1 MMRTGYGGM
10 CVGYG
15 DNSVENARADFEEQ
29 EAMAK
34 GRVEFDMP
42 RSVSRSRFASVVGTL
57 LKRTVRDK
65 RNTISVEY
73 FSSMTRPLRVTVF
86 GDDVWELLEAAWIMY
101 EWGCGVAA
109 QKSYVCPAPLTVS
122 CRRHPGGHIEEGTRN
137 TDGHWRWARW
147 QE

>member
-15 DNSVENARADFEEQ
+15 NNSVENARADFEEQ
-29 EAMAK
+29 EAMGE

-86 GDDVWELLEAAWIMY
+86 GDDVWGVVGRPHGSCMS
-101 EWGCGVAA
+101 GVA
-109 QKSYVCPAPLTVS
+109 VLL
-122 CRRHPGGHIEEGTRN
+122 RRRATRIQ
-137 TDGHWRWARW
+137 RL
-147 QE
+147 